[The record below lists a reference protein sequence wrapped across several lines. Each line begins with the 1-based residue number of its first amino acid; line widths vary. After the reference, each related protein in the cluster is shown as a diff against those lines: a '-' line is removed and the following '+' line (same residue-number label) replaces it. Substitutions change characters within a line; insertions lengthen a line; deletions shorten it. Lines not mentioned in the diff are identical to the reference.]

1 MDIKMGKAKRT
12 EGKQTK
18 RPSLPIWML
27 IKSKLSVRVV
37 VLLRLPVTS
46 SLFTCRVNLVLLA
59 TACNHPNNY
68 SFWLCFHYWRYEGLQ
83 LVTTWPPL
91 SPETVEARVEGIGHK
106 LRYWNGQTTGWKM
119 SLFLSVNSHLKRET
133 ALKVYKSESQFCKQR
148 RRCVPL
154 RTALNTKWH
163 EDQVHQT
170 NCCQS
175 RGEQEREQQNHPKID
190 TKETKHS
197 NIGAALLKLCREKK
211 LNVRKRRCKLFERT
225 HKQPCATNN

>member
-1 MDIKMGKAKRT
+1 MDIKMGKAERT
-12 EGKQTK
+12 KGKQTK

-91 SPETVEARVEGIGHK
+91 SPKTVEARLRALVINWNIKTDRMENVIVFVSKLTFKERNSSKSIQKWVSILQTKASMCSIENCTEHK
-106 LRYWNGQTTGWKM
+106 MTRGPSSPNKL
-119 SLFLSVNSHLKRET
+119 LPIKRRAE
-133 ALKVYKSESQFCKQR
+133 E
-148 RRCVPL
+148 
-154 RTALNTKWH
+154 RTAKPSKNRHKRNKT
-163 EDQVHQT
+163 
-170 NCCQS
+170 
-175 RGEQEREQQNHPKID
+175 QQHRCSLAK
-190 TKETKHS
+190 
-197 NIGAALLKLCREKK
+197 AL
-211 LNVRKRRCKLFERT
+211 
-225 HKQPCATNN
+225 